1 MAEAVILSDPAQ
13 AILSPQF
20 EASNGPSMDCVRS
33 VGQSKAARVSPG
45 ISETEVLTHSRRAMH
60 LNRAIKHG

>member
-33 VGQSKAARVSPG
+33 VGQPKAARVGPG
-45 ISETEVLTHSRRAMH
+45 ISETEVLTDPRGAMY
-60 LNRAIKHG
+60 LNCAIKHG